1 MRWIILTLLL
11 ANIALGGY
19 HYWESTQPADDG
31 PAPNQAELN
40 NLNLGSDTLAE
51 LRRLERQAP
60 TQPATEPP
68 VQCVRI
74 TGFEEADQADVIE
87 SRLRALEVDA
97 ERVTR
102 QVVVR
107 SDYWVV
113 LGPFD
118 SSAIARERLGE
129 LQASDI
135 ESFLI
140 GQGPLEGGISLG
152 LFSSLDNAE
161 RRQQELT
168 EQDIEARVERV
179 DRTREALEL
188 TIGKDD
194 AGLISD
200 AALESLLNEFEGVT
214 YQRFSC

>member
-1 MRWIILTLLL
+1 MRWIVLTLLL

-19 HYWESTQPADDG
+19 LYWESAQPADDG
-31 PAPNQAELN
+31 PVPNQAELN
-40 NLNLGSDTLAE
+40 NLSLGSDTLAE

-60 TQPATEPP
+60 TQPATRPP
-68 VQCVRI
+68 VRCVRV
-74 TGFEEADQADVIE
+74 TGLEGADQADVIE

-97 ERVTR
+97 ERASR

-118 SSAIARERLGE
+118 SPSIARERLGA
-129 LQASDI
+129 LQAADI

-152 LFSSLDNAE
+152 LFSSQANAE

-168 EQDIEARVERV
+168 QQDIDARVERV

-200 AALESLLNEFEGVT
+200 AAIDSLLNEFDGVT
-214 YQRFSC
+214 YQRFDC

>member
-19 HYWESTQPADDG
+19 LYWESTQPEG
-31 PAPNQAELN
+31 GAPTPTRAELN
-40 NLNLGSDTLAE
+40 NLGLDSDTLAE
-51 LRRLERQAP
+51 LRSLERQAP
-60 TQPATEPP
+60 AQPATEPP
-68 VQCVRI
+68 AQCIRI
-74 TGFEEADQADVIE
+74 TGLEGPDQADVIE

-97 ERVTR
+97 GRASR

-118 SSAIARERLGE
+118 SPAIARERLGE
-129 LQASDI
+129 LQAADI

-140 GQGPLEGGISLG
+140 GQGQLEGGISLG
-152 LFSSLDNAE
+152 LFSSLENAE
-161 RRQQELT
+161 RRQAELA
-168 EQDIEARVERV
+168 DRNIDARVERV

-194 AGLISD
+194 ARLISD
-200 AALESLLNEFEGVT
+200 DALESLLNEFQGVAH
-214 YQRFSC
+214 QRYSC

>member
-19 HYWESTQPADDG
+19 LYWDSTQPETDTAS
-31 PAPNQAELN
+31 PTQAQLN
-40 NLNLGSDTLAE
+40 NLTLDSGTLAE
-51 LRRLERQAP
+51 LRSLERQAP
-60 TQPATEPP
+60 TPQANQAP
-68 VQCVRI
+68 VQCVRV
-74 TGFEEADQADVIE
+74 TGLAGADQADVIE
-87 SRLRALEVDA
+87 SRLRALEVEV
-97 ERVTR
+97 EREVR

-118 SSAIARERLGE
+118 SQSLARERLAE
-129 LQASDI
+129 LQAADI

-140 GQGPLEGGISLG
+140 GQGSLEGGISLG

-161 RRQQELT
+161 RRRQELVD
-168 EQDIEARVERV
+168 QSIDARVERV

-188 TIGKDD
+188 TIDQDD
-194 AGLISD
+194 ARLISD
-200 AALESLLNEFEGVT
+200 DALESLLNEFEGVSH
-214 YQRFSC
+214 QRFRC